1 MDFDGPAPHGGG
13 PPTPEAQLFALLKPL
28 RGSLVRTSVVGA
40 AGKAEKGVRVVS
52 ARRDAD
58 NGGVSLVIA
67 LVSERPTE
75 LELELCT
82 RCGNATPAAG
92 PVAADP
98 VGKSSEWKKRPPGPW
113 DSRELAVDTER
124 GFAVRD
130 FMALPGNVGNPAM
143 RFAAGQGASTKQLRT
158 YLSRLLFPMSS
169 ACGGEFFFV

>member
-40 AGKAEKGVRVVS
+40 AGKAEKGVRVVA

-75 LELELCT
+75 LELEL
-82 RCGNATPAAG
+82 
-92 PVAADP
+92 
-98 VGKSSEWKKRPPGPW
+98 
-113 DSRELAVDTER
+113 ELAEHS
-124 GFAVRD
+124 GAVLQSA
-130 FMALPGNVGNPAM
+130 ALAMDAHGVSVVQPAIMPG
-143 RFAAGQGASTKQLRT
+143 AAFVVPPLGVLVIQQELR
-158 YLSRLLFPMSS
+158 S
-169 ACGGEFFFV
+169 AVSAIQRRQVVKEVFCPGVFNAVSPISLGVN